1 MLAPLNVSRAICC
14 GRAAYLCYQS
24 PALNI
29 MTKQNSKNNIH
40 PAVLQMHKA
49 DKLFIYYQLNKLGLS
64 GGVCKIKP
72 LGGGCLERMLFAGGA
87 GRDGELPGAPP
98 AMPPWAEPAPGC
110 PVQWVP
116 HKGQRFHPRSEPQSL
131 ISCDAAAIDC

>member
-72 LGGGCLERMLFAGGA
+72 LGGGAWKECFLQAVLGGM
-87 GRDGELPGAPP
+87 GSCQGLHLPCHLGLSQPQDARCN
-98 AMPPWAEPAPGC
+98 GC
-110 PVQWVP
+110 PTKVSGSTPGVS
-116 HKGQRFHPRSEPQSL
+116 PR
-131 ISCDAAAIDC
+131 A